1 MGSGFKK
8 EQNGRGFLTKYVL
21 HSTELPTPPNTALTS
36 DWVFNEFR
44 LYLFVNTLK
53 ALKEV
58 YDP

>member
-1 MGSGFKK
+1 MSD
-8 EQNGRGFLTKYVL
+8 QNASRP
-21 HSTELPTPPNTALTS
+21 LPPPPPPNTALTS